1 MGGKKSLVH
10 TVCTCSK
17 SRRNSGAIGNYC
29 SRLHYV
35 TRIITSSQREAS
47 RASYECFI
55 QRLLTFVLATK
66 LYSDYS
72 INEAVSGK
80 CTIVND
86 VFVEHVF
93 VRQRCF
99 LASNRWFAKQLPSC
113 WRLSRDVAVT
123 ATSPSG
129 KMVNCY
135 KLELAIARHFKFSAT
150 PSAVPP
156 VRDRIIINASHP
168 FKLVNF
174 KQ

>member
-1 MGGKKSLVH
+1 MLYNVCWPSFWLPNFTLT
-10 TVCTCSK
+10 TV
-17 SRRNSGAIGNYC
+17 
-29 SRLHYV
+29 
-35 TRIITSSQREAS
+35 EA
-47 RASYECFI
+47 RQWEWQVYN
-55 QRLLTFVLATK
+55 L
-66 LYSDYS
+66 
-72 INEAVSGK
+72 
-80 CTIVND
+80 ND

-135 KLELAIARHFKFSAT
+135 EPSLAILIFSAT

-174 KQ
+174 KQKCWHMRRQCVPGSFFRPHINWRAPVKKGN

>member
-1 MGGKKSLVH
+1 MYNL
-10 TVCTCSK
+10 
-17 SRRNSGAIGNYC
+17 
-29 SRLHYV
+29 
-35 TRIITSSQREAS
+35 
-47 RASYECFI
+47 
-55 QRLLTFVLATK
+55 
-66 LYSDYS
+66 
-72 INEAVSGK
+72 
-80 CTIVND
+80 ND

>member
-1 MGGKKSLVH
+1 MNAL
-10 TVCTCSK
+10 
-17 SRRNSGAIGNYC
+17 
-29 SRLHYV
+29 
-35 TRIITSSQREAS
+35 
-47 RASYECFI
+47 

-72 INEAVSGK
+72 RSKAVRVASL
-80 CTIVND
+80 ND

-99 LASNRWFAKQLPSC
+99 LALNRWFAKQLPSC

-135 KLELAIARHFKFSAT
+135 ELELAIARHFNFFSHALG
-150 PSAVPP
+150 
-156 VRDRIIINASHP
+156 RASCSGP
-168 FKLVNF
+168 DNNKRVTSF
-174 KQ
+174 